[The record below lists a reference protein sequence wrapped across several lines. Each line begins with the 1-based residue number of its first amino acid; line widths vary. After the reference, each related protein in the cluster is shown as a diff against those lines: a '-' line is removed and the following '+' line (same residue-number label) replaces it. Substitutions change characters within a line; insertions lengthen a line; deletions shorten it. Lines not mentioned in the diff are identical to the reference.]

1 MAIDDKVTVA
11 IERNSS
17 QVGRL
22 QGIYVNLELDG
33 TDLHLLVSLVFTN
46 KAYNGSTLEIQ
57 GADRFYQKYR
67 EVSVIS

>member
-22 QGIYVNLELDG
+22 QGIYVNSELDG

-46 KAYNGSTLEIQ
+46 KAYNGSTLKYKEQTGSTKSI
-57 GADRFYQKYR
+57 GRYQ
-67 EVSVIS
+67 